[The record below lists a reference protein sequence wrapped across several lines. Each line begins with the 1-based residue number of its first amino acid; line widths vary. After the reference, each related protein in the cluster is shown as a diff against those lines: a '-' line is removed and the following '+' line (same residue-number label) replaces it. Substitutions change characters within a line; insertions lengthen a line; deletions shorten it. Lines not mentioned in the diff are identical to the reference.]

1 MISPLLGGAAALA
14 SNNTIVWSS
23 QAALLAISALC
34 MDIEDLRRKVVE
46 TKLLSHVISNLSSPF
61 PNVRCAAAQC
71 ARSLS
76 RSINIIKTAL
86 LDTDAATAF
95 VQLLDPSEDRL
106 TQLAILAVVC
116 NVFIEF
122 SPLKTVLLEMD
133 GLVERI
139 VELTKVIKPRGMA
152 SSARTA
158 LSQSEEQ
165 DEDTSERMM
174 EVKALLRHHALTA
187 IKNMTYWSSS
197 ALKQKTAN
205 CLTWEYT
212 VA

>member
-1 MISPLLGGAAALA
+1 VIA
-14 SNNTIVWSS
+14 S
-23 QAALLAISALC
+23 
-34 MDIEDLRRKVVE
+34 
-46 TKLLSHVISNLSSPF
+46 LSSPF
-61 PNVRCAAAQC
+61 ANVRCAAAQC

-86 LDTDAATAF
+86 LDTDAASAF
-95 VQLLDPSEDRL
+95 VQLLSPTEDRL

-139 VELTKVIKPRGMA
+139 IELTKIITPRGMA
-152 SSARTA
+152 RATSSQAA
-158 LSQSEEQ
+158 GVVEEE
-165 DEDTSERMM
+165 DESERML

-205 CLTWEYT
+205 CLTWEYA

>member
-1 MISPLLGGAAALA
+1 MR
-14 SNNTIVWSS
+14 

-34 MDIEDLRRKVVE
+34 MDIEELRRKVVE
-46 TKLLSHVISNLSSPF
+46 AKLLPHVISNLSSPF

-86 LDTDAATAF
+86 LDTDAASAF

-139 VELTKVIKPRGMA
+139 VELTKVIKPRSMTSGAPSTSIA
-152 SSARTA
+152 SA
-158 LSQSEEQ
+158 
-165 DEDTSERMM
+165 DEHEGHDPQTML

-205 CLTWEYT
+205 CLTWEYA

>member
-1 MISPLLGGAAALA
+1 M
-14 SNNTIVWSS
+14 
-23 QAALLAISALC
+23 SALC
-34 MDIEDLRRKVVE
+34 TDIEELRRKVVE
-46 TKLLSHVISNLSSPF
+46 HKLLPYIVRSLTSPF
-61 PNVRCAAAQC
+61 PHVRCAAAQC

-86 LDTDAATAF
+86 LDTDAASAF
-95 VQLLDPSEDRL
+95 VTLLSPTEDRL
-106 TQLAILAVVC
+106 TQVAILAVVC

-122 SPLKTVLLEMD
+122 SPLKTLLLEMD

-139 VELTKVIKPRGMA
+139 VEFTKVIKPRGIA
-152 SSARTA
+152 RSSP
-158 LSQSEEQ
+158 LQSSGSVADQQEE
-165 DEDTSERMM
+165 ESPKIM

-197 ALKQKTAN
+197 TLKQKTAK

>member
-1 MISPLLGGAAALA
+1 MHPNLF
-14 SNNTIVWSS
+14 
-23 QAALLAISALC
+23 QAALLAVSALC
-34 MDIEDLRRKVVE
+34 TDIEELRRKVVE
-46 TKLLSHVISNLSSPF
+46 HKLLPYIIRSLTSPF

-86 LDTDAATAF
+86 LDTDAASAF
-95 VQLLDPSEDRL
+95 VTLLSPNEDRL
-106 TQLAILAVVC
+106 TQVAILAVVC

-122 SPLKTVLLEMD
+122 SPLKTTLLEMD

-139 VELTKVIKPRGMA
+139 VELTKVIKPRSMA
-152 SSARTA
+152 RSSSVIRPAA
-158 LSQSEEQ
+158 GSVK
-165 DEDTSERMM
+165 DETEDESPKTM

-197 ALKQKTAN
+197 ALKQKTAK
-205 CLTWEYT
+205 CLTWEYV

>member
-1 MISPLLGGAAALA
+1 
-14 SNNTIVWSS
+14 
-23 QAALLAISALC
+23 
-34 MDIEDLRRKVVE
+34 MDIEELRRKVVDC
-46 TKLLSHVISNLSSPF
+46 KLLPYVVSSLSSPF

-86 LDTDAATAF
+86 LDTNAASAF

-122 SPLKTVLLEMD
+122 SPLKTTLLEMD

-139 VELTKVIKPRGMA
+139 VDLTKVIKPRGMA
-152 SSARTA
+152 SSSSRATT
-158 LSQSEEQ
+158 SQVTQEEEQ
-165 DEDTSERMM
+165 DSERML

-205 CLTWEYT
+205 CLTWEYA

>member
-1 MISPLLGGAAALA
+1 LA
-14 SNNTIVWSS
+14 V
-23 QAALLAISALC
+23 SALC
-34 MDIEDLRRKVVE
+34 TDIEELRRKVVE
-46 TKLLSHVISNLSSPF
+46 NKLLPYIISSLTSPF

-86 LDTDAATAF
+86 LDTDAASAF
-95 VQLLDPSEDRL
+95 VQLLAPTENRL
-106 TQLAILAVVC
+106 TQVAILAVVC

-122 SPLKTVLLEMD
+122 SPLKTILLEVD

-139 VELTKVIKPRGMA
+139 IELTKVIRPRGIA
-152 SSARTA
+152 QST
-158 LSQSEEQ
+158 LSHLKTVKDEEE
-165 DEDTSERMM
+165 EDSPKTR

-205 CLTWEYT
+205 CLTWEYA